1 MRPLLSAIATLL
13 IGAGI
18 GVGCGGDGGSG
29 PGSGVLTTVEVTPA
43 SPTLFTVAPGN
54 TVVLAVVAKDQDG
67 GVMSGAGSP
76 TFSSAN
82 DAVATVGTDG
92 TVTAVGAGTAVITA
106 SVTAGGVSKS
116 GTTTVSVEVAGASK
130 SVIAPEFQFQPATVD
145 VSAGGTVTW
154 SFGGIHHTV
163 TFTTAGAP
171 EDVPVL
177 QDGSA
182 TRTFPSN
189 GIFGYRCAIH
199 TSMSGLVRVH

>member
-1 MRPLLSAIATLL
+1 MRPLLSGIATLL
-13 IGAGI
+13 IGAGA
-18 GVGCGGDGGSG
+18 GAGCSDGGSG

-67 GVMSGAGSP
+67 GVMSGAGAP

-82 DAVATVGTDG
+82 DAVANVGTDG
-92 TVTAVGAGTAVITA
+92 TVTAAGAGTTEITA

-116 GTTTVSVEVAGASK
+116 GTTTISVEVAGASK
-130 SVIAPEFQFQPATVD
+130 SVIAPEFEFQPATVD

-154 SFGGIHHTV
+154 SFEGIHHTV

-171 EDVPVL
+171 EDVPLL

-182 TRTFPSN
+182 TRTFPNN
-189 GIFGYRCAIH
+189 GVFEYRCSIH
-199 TSMSGLVRVH
+199 TSMAGVVRVH